1 MVEGYLLL
9 QGGGEFAGAM
19 RESDRRALELAGFDM
34 PLVIVPTAAAPDHND
49 QRAGQNGV
57 DWFKSLGATD
67 VKVVPLVDAASA
79 NDPEIII
86 TLLSA
91 SFIYMLGGFT
101 HYLAQTLLNSEIY
114 GALQTA
120 CASSVIIG
128 GSSAGAMVMCEYYFD
143 PSLGRVEKG
152 LNFLPNACV
161 VPHHNTFGKNWV
173 GQLRSSLPGVLLI
186 GIDEETGMI
195 HEHGEWTV
203 YGGGAVTLYGG
214 DHTEE
219 FRSGKTFS
227 ITY

>member
-1 MVEGYLLL
+1 MAEGYLLL
-9 QGGGEFAGAM
+9 QGGAEFSGAM
-19 RESDRRALELAGFDM
+19 RESDRRALELAGSDM
-34 PLVIVPTAAAPDHND
+34 PVVILPTAAAPDHND

-57 DWFKSLGATD
+57 SWFKSLGATD
-67 VKVVPLVDAASA
+67 VKALPLVDAASA

-91 SFIYMLGGFT
+91 SFIYMLGGST
-101 HYLAQTLLNSEIY
+101 HYLAQTLLNSESY

-143 PSLGRVEKG
+143 PSSGKVEKG

-161 VPHHNTFGKNWV
+161 IPHHNTFGKSWA
-173 GQLRSSLPGVLLI
+173 GRLRSSLPEAVLL

-203 YGGGAVTLYGG
+203 YGGGTVTLYRDDQRVYRHG
-214 DHTEE
+214 E
-219 FRSGKTFS
+219 KFS
-227 ITY
+227 LG